1 MSNPKYL
8 EPLDDTAP
16 KRKEEFDAAVERLK
30 SNADFRRFI
39 AEVLIIQ
46 PLDDACFSDNPT
58 IMAYT
63 TGRRSV
69 VLDIKRMFADHDW
82 HLIESFNVNE

>member
-1 MSNPKYL
+1 MSDSKFLQPL
-8 EPLDDTAP
+8 EDISS
-16 KRKEEFDAAVERLK
+16 KRREEFEAAKERLK
-30 SNADFRRFI
+30 SNADFRRFM

-58 IMAYT
+58 VMAYT

-69 VLDIKRMFADHDW
+69 VLDIKRMFTESDW